1 MVRLGDRW
9 VTPQLESGC
18 LPGVYREMLLDE
30 EEVEEDIVTI
40 EDLKRADEIAV
51 TNAVR
56 GWRKAVLS

>member
-1 MVRLGDRW
+1 
-9 VTPQLESGC
+9 
-18 LPGVYREMLLDE
+18 MLLDE
-30 EEVEEDIVTI
+30 EEVEEDVVTV